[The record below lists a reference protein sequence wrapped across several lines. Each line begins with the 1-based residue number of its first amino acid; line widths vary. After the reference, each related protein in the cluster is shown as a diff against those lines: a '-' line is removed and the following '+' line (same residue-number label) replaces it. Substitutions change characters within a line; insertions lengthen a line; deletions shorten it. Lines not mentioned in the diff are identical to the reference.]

1 MSGECPVSELA
12 RGHGDFVSYAKPS
25 GAGTEAYAFRAA
37 TEVLPAK
44 DVIRW
49 IGALTADRQYDA
61 AMAVAE
67 ANYSRLSAESEFLT
81 SLRAVYTKTGATS
94 RALQVSHD
102 LAKLR
107 KASPA
112 SLRIASGRLREISG
126 WVPHIAGPVDPVPPV
141 NDRRIM
147 HLVKESRPYLSN
159 GFVARSHANF
169 LAELAAGL
177 EPHVVT
183 EPGFARLHA
192 GKNFSRGVTLDA
204 VPHHH
209 LDLGDIDYSR
219 LPVDRY
225 LEIFADLAYQRLRA
239 IRPAVIHVS
248 SGRRGYETALVGL
261 ALKRKTG
268 LPLVYEVRSFFEGN
282 WTGDIE
288 REAMGEVFERRMA
301 VEQMCMREADVVL
314 TLGEAMRDEL
324 VGRGVPVGKI
334 SLIPNGVDTEKFVP
348 AAKSSEL
355 VQRLGLKGTFTF
367 GYVSNMDHYR
377 ESQETLVDALASAR
391 SRGLEATLL
400 LVGSGPREAVIRKRA
415 DELGVA
421 RYVRIVGHVDHGDIA
436 DYYRLID
443 LFVVPR
449 VPERAGK
456 YVTPLKPFE
465 AMACGV
471 PLAVSDLPA
480 LREIVQDTRGFTFP
494 PYDSEAI
501 AALIGRA
508 VESPQEF
515 HDVAAAARSWVVS
528 HRRWILNGPRYAAA
542 FENARQLRGK
552 SSAR

>member
-1 MSGECPVSELA
+1 MSGECPVSESA
-12 RGHGDFVSYAKPS
+12 PVKGDFVTYVQPAET
-25 GAGTEAYAFRAA
+25 GTEVQAFRTATAA
-37 TEVLPAK
+37 LSAK
-44 DVIRW
+44 EIIRW
-49 IGALTADRQYDA
+49 VHELTQARQYEA

-67 ANYSRLSAESEFLT
+67 ANYSRLSTEADFLT
-81 SLRAVYTKTGATS
+81 ALRVVHTKTGSTS
-94 RALQVSHD
+94 RALQISYD

-141 NDRRIM
+141 NQMRIM
-147 HLVKESRPYLSN
+147 HLVKESRPFLSN

-169 LAELAAGL
+169 VAELAAGL

-183 EPGFARLHA
+183 EPGFARLSA
-192 GKNFSRGVTLDA
+192 GKNFSAGMTLDA

-209 LDLGDIDYSR
+209 LDLGDIDYSA
-219 LPVDRY
+219 LPADRF
-225 LEIFADLAYQRLRA
+225 LEIFADLAYQRLKV
-239 IRPAVIHVS
+239 IRPAVIHAS

-288 REAMGEVFERRMA
+288 REAAGEVFERRMA
-301 VEQMCMREADVVL
+301 IEQMCMDEADIVL
-314 TLGEAMRDEL
+314 TLGESMRDEL
-324 VGRGVPVGKI
+324 VSRGVPEEKI
-334 SLIPNGVDTEKFVP
+334 SLIPNGVDTEKFLP
-348 AAKSSEL
+348 ADKSSEL
-355 VQRLGLKGTFTF
+355 VKRFGLERTFTF

-377 ESQETLVDALASAR
+377 ESQETLVEALASAR

-415 DELGVA
+415 EELGVMKH
-421 RYVRIVGHVDHGDIA
+421 VRIVGHVDHQDIA

-480 LREIVQDTRGFTFP
+480 LREIVEETRGFTFP
-494 PYDSEAI
+494 PQDAEAI
-501 AALIGRA
+501 ATLVGRA
-508 VESPQEF
+508 IKNPQEF

-528 HRRWILNGPRYAAA
+528 DRQWTQNGPRYATA
-542 FENARQLRGK
+542 FEKARSLRGK
-552 SSAR
+552 ASAR